1 MNKTIFTTGIVFGT
15 TAVVLGAFAAHGL
28 KGVLTVETLES
39 FKTGVNYQMYHAL
52 VLLIVAGISKIS
64 NRNKKQIYWTFT
76 LGIIFFSF
84 SIYALATNT
93 LTPINF
99 KPIAIIT
106 PIGGLLLISGWILLG
121 ISYFKENK

>member
-28 KGVLTVETLES
+28 KGVLTVEALES
-39 FKTGVNYQMYHAL
+39 FKTGVTYQMYHAL
-52 VLLIVAGISKIS
+52 VLLIVAGISKIP

-76 LGIIFFSF
+76 LGIVFFSF

-99 KPIAIIT
+99 KPIAFIT